1 MNGWNGYS
9 SGSGAEHEPSEERGR
24 AAWSSGETRAGD
36 ARAGDARAGD
46 ARVGERPPWAS
57 AETQTSFV
65 PPRDQ
70 ELAPPWAAAP
80 TQSSPLAPG
89 WGTAPPTPPWT
100 SPVPTP
106 PWTSSAPTAV
116 GPASAPAPHRV
127 RRVFA
132 ALVVAV
138 LVGVA
143 VGAGVWFLLR
153 DTSLGS
159 RSGAGQAPK
168 VTASSSARPS
178 SASSAS
184 QSSPSSPS
192 SAATPTPVSSPAA
205 GYRRTEDPVGYSID
219 VPRGWT
225 RTEKQGRAAPVVV
238 YDAPADGRRLQIFRV
253 AEDTPAQSLD
263 LAENDPGYGF
273 ARQPG
278 YQVLDRASGTTW
290 AELAYRYDD
299 SDLGARQVVDH
310 RFQSADGTLY
320 AIRATG
326 PATLA
331 PALVREP
338 LTRALTSFCP
348 TGAECD

>member
-24 AAWSSGETRAGD
+24 AAWNSGETRAGERPSWPSAE
-36 ARAGDARAGD
+36 ARA
-46 ARVGERPPWAS
+46 GERPPWAS

-70 ELAPPWAAAP
+70 EVAPPWAAAP
-80 TQSSPLAPG
+80 TQASPLAPG

-100 SPVPTP
+100 SPVPVP
-106 PWTSSAPTAV
+106 PGS
-116 GPASAPAPHRV
+116 APHRV

-132 ALVVAV
+132 ALTVAV

-159 RSGAGQAPK
+159 RSGAGPAPK
-168 VTASSSARPS
+168 VTATSSSSPS

-184 QSSPSSPS
+184 PASTSPSSPS
-192 SAATPTPVSSPAA
+192 SGATPSPVSSPAT
-205 GYRRTEDPVGYSID
+205 GYRRTQDPVGYRVD

-225 RTEKQGRAAPVVV
+225 RTEKQGQAAPVVV
-238 YDAPADGRRLQIFRV
+238 YDAPADGRRLQIFRI

-310 RFQSADGTLY
+310 RFQAADGTLY

-326 PATLA
+326 PEALA

-338 LTRALTSFCP
+338 LTRALASFCP
-348 TGAECD
+348 TGTECG

>member
-1 MNGWNGYS
+1 M
-9 SGSGAEHEPSEERGR
+9 P
-24 AAWSSGETRAGD
+24 
-36 ARAGDARAGD
+36 
-46 ARVGERPPWAS
+46 
-57 AETQTSFV
+57 
-65 PPRDQ
+65 
-70 ELAPPWAAAP
+70 
-80 TQSSPLAPG
+80 
-89 WGTAPPTPPWT
+89 
-100 SPVPTP
+100 
-106 PWTSSAPTAV
+106 V

-159 RSGAGQAPK
+159 RSGAGPAPK

-178 SASSAS
+178 ST
-184 QSSPSSPS
+184 SPS
-192 SAATPTPVSSPAA
+192 SAATPTPVSSAAA

-225 RTEKQGRAAPVVV
+225 RTEKQGQAAPVVV
-238 YDAPADGRRLQIFRV
+238 YDAPADGRRLQIFRI

-299 SDLGARQVVDH
+299 TDLGARQVVDH
-310 RFQSADGTLY
+310 RFQAADGTLY

-331 PALVREP
+331 PALVRDP

>member
-1 MNGWNGYS
+1 MNGWNDWNGYD

-24 AAWSSGETRAGD
+24 AAWSSGRTRAGE
-36 ARAGDARAGD
+36 RA
-46 ARVGERPPWAS
+46 PWAS

-70 ELAPPWAAAP
+70 EVAPPWAAAP
-80 TQSSPLAPG
+80 TQASPLAPG
-89 WGTAPPTPPWT
+89 WGTVPPPPPWT
-100 SPVPTP
+100 SPVP
-106 PWTSSAPTAV
+106 
-116 GPASAPAPHRV
+116 APAPHRV

-132 ALVVAV
+132 ALAVAV

-159 RSGAGQAPK
+159 RSGAGPA
-168 VTASSSARPS
+168 VTATSSSSPS

-184 QSSPSSPS
+184 PSSASSPS
-192 SAATPTPVSSPAA
+192 SAATPSSASSPAS
-205 GYRRTEDPVGYSID
+205 GYRRTQDPVGYGLD

-238 YDAPADGRRLQIFRV
+238 YDAPADGRRLQIFRI
-253 AEDTPAQSLD
+253 AEDTPAQSLE

-273 ARQPG
+273 ARLPG

-310 RFQSADGTLY
+310 RFQAADGTLY

-326 PATLA
+326 PAALA

-348 TGAECD
+348 TGVECG